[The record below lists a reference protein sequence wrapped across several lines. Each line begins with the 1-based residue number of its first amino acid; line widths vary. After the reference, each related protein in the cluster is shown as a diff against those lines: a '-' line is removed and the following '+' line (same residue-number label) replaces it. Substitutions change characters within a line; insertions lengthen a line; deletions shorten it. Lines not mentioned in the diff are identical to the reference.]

1 MSLKTGIS
9 TIAVFTIVFTL
20 IALAPVSAAIVHG
33 VVYNWENLKPLPKAI
48 VVVNTT
54 PEQRLVTPNGNYSFN
69 LPPGHYVIR
78 AFYYKNGRLVLYTED
93 NITIENA
100 SGSYIVDLILFPP
113 LNFNFTQPDV
123 EFPAPSATPASG
135 GQNNVSVY
143 VIFVSALIAGVLVAF
158 YLFKGF
164 KKRKVESDSGACE
177 LSPEPEKPEPV
188 KVEPVKPEMPEETEV
203 KTEVKE
209 PEKGVPCL
217 PEDLAEALDEIVR
230 AGGRITQKELRKK
243 LGYSEAKV
251 SLILTDLERRGYIE
265 KVKVGRGN
273 VVFLKDEYRKFFG
286 L

>member
-9 TIAVFTIVFTL
+9 TIAIFTIVFTL
-20 IALAPVSAAIVHG
+20 IVFAPVSAAIVHG

-113 LNFNFTQPDV
+113 LNFNFTQPDI
-123 EFPAPSATPASG
+123 EFPAPSATPTSG
-135 GQNNVSVY
+135 GQNNVLVY
-143 VIFVSALIAGVLVAF
+143 VIFVSTLLTGVLVAF

-164 KKRKVESDSGACE
+164 RKRKVESDSGTYE

-188 KVEPVKPEMPEETEV
+188 KVELVKSEMPEEKEV
-203 KTEVKE
+203 KEE

-217 PEDLAEALDEIVR
+217 PEDLVKVLDEIVK